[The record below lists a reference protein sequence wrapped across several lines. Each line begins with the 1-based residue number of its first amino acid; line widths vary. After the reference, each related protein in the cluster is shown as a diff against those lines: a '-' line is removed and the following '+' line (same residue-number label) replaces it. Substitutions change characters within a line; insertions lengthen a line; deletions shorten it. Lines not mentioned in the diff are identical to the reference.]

1 MNLLLLYIYIYIY
14 IYIKTLSIQ
23 SSLSNK
29 VDCNR
34 ISAHLGII
42 ILTVTVIFNYGYDL
56 YI

>member
-1 MNLLLLYIYIYIY
+1 MNLLLLYIYIY

>member
-1 MNLLLLYIYIYIY
+1 MNLLLLYREAWS
-14 IYIKTLSIQ
+14 TQ

-29 VDCNR
+29 VDYDR